1 MTILK
6 CLFNNS
12 TLRVADEFN
21 DIVNLGTLFKFIFDF
36 LQCFSRVQSTL
47 VDDTICIVNIL
58 NHFVGETATAQA
70 DNVDAAESDRFAS
83 CNNIRRNILAE
94 AATALNHY
102 MTAYMT
108 ELVHQYIGTNNSVI
122 INHDFT
128 CHFGRVP
135 NDTSVT
141 NQRIVCHVYTF
152 H

>member
-70 DNVDAAESDRFAS
+70 DDVDAAESDRLAS
-83 CNNIRRNILAE
+83 
-94 AATALNHY
+94 
-102 MTAYMT
+102 
-108 ELVHQYIGTNNSVI
+108 
-122 INHDFT
+122 
-128 CHFGRVP
+128 
-135 NDTSVT
+135 
-141 NQRIVCHVYTF
+141 
-152 H
+152 

>member
-58 NHFVGETATAQA
+58 NHFVGETATRKPIMLMPLKA
-70 DNVDAAESDRFAS
+70 
-83 CNNIRRNILAE
+83 
-94 AATALNHY
+94 
-102 MTAYMT
+102 
-108 ELVHQYIGTNNSVI
+108 IGSRPAI
-122 INHDFT
+122 I
-128 CHFGRVP
+128 
-135 NDTSVT
+135 
-141 NQRIVCHVYTF
+141 
-152 H
+152 